1 MDGGWLARLRW
12 RRRGAWMWP
21 LFGLL
26 TVFDAVIGH
35 VLPAAGES
43 ESIGG
48 AALLGSVVNLLA
60 LAVLSWPG
68 GRLLRR
74 RRPDL
79 PMIVA
84 RDYAGSW
91 LMAIAAAGV
100 LAFGLAHR
108 PTIVAHQRALRDAI
122 VRAQAWIGYRAP
134 AEFRRQMRVVS
145 QFTIEPGRIYR
156 ICVPSA
162 IRARTY
168 CVVVQTS
175 LPFERSVTFS
185 GYEPNSVFGEGA
197 G

>member
-26 TVFDAVIGH
+26 TVIDAVIGRA
-35 VLPAAGES
+35 LPAAGES

-48 AALLGSVVNLLA
+48 AALLGAVVNLLA
-60 LAVLSWPG
+60 LAVLSWPA

-91 LMAIAAAGV
+91 LMAIAAAAV
-100 LAFGLAHR
+100 LAAGLGHR
-108 PTIVAHQRALRDAI
+108 PTVLAHQRALREAI

-134 AEFRRQMRVVS
+134 AEFRRQMRWRQPVHDRAGTDLPDLRPERDPGAHVLRGRPDVV
-145 QFTIEPGRIYR
+145 T
-156 ICVPSA
+156 V
-162 IRARTY
+162 RAQRD
-168 CVVVQTS
+168 VQR
-175 LPFERSVTFS
+175 L
-185 GYEPNSVFGEGA
+185 
-197 G
+197 